1 MLMLTLEK
9 VTKVYQ
15 HQRGVITVLKDL
27 DFTVKTSEKVAI
39 LGPSGSGKSTL
50 LSLLS
55 GLDRPTQ
62 GSVKLLDQD
71 LGVLDEKQVTKLRAK
86 TIGIVFQQFHLMSH
100 LTALENVA
108 LPLRILRREAPYEK
122 ATKALEQV
130 GLGSRLNH
138 FPHQMSGG
146 ECQRTALARAIVTEP
161 PLILADEPSG
171 NLDSQTGEFVMKILF
186 DLVSQ
191 TKSTLILVT
200 HNEALSQWCSR
211 RLLLKG
217 GTLHAV

>member
-1 MLMLTLEK
+1 MLTLEK
-9 VTKVYQ
+9 VTKVYE
-15 HQRGVITVLKDL
+15 HQRGVITVLQDL
-27 DFTVKTSEKVAI
+27 DFAVRPAEKVAI

-62 GSVKLLDQD
+62 GTVKLLDQD
-71 LGVLDEKQVTKLRAK
+71 LGAMEEKQVTKLRAK

-108 LPLRILRREAPYEK
+108 LPLRILRRTTPYEK
-122 ATKALEQV
+122 ATQALEQV

-171 NLDSQTGEFVMKILF
+171 NLDSQTGDFVMKILF

-217 GTLHAV
+217 GKLHEV